1 MLARPGSRATSSYA
15 PRSGHE
21 PGRAY
26 DLIRMMMA
34 EGRITSL
41 GRAFAHYG
49 RIFKSMHLLHVAHLE
64 DYRRMDTPR

>member
-1 MLARPGSRATSSYA
+1 
-15 PRSGHE
+15 
-21 PGRAY
+21 
-26 DLIRMMMA
+26 MMMA

>member
-1 MLARPGSRATSSYA
+1 VFLTDRRARPNQV
-15 PRSGHE
+15 
-21 PGRAY
+21 RAY

-49 RIFKSMHLLHVAHLE
+49 RIFEKLAAGGMKISPEIRARLSPLQGN
-64 DYRRMDTPR
+64 T